1 MGDIEILPLPSV
13 VRLVAVSWV
22 VLLPST
28 SVVAWVDVP
37 PTESLSFSTF
47 TLDEPPEVT
56 ELPSDAFSVTTSL
69 ELTAALLSV
78 SFTPCPV
85 FTVVVEPSV
94 PVVVDVFA

>member
-1 MGDIEILPLPSV
+1 MGCLVTLDISGRVGRCAADRKFILLN
-13 VRLVAVSWV
+13 L
-22 VLLPST
+22 
-28 SVVAWVDVP
+28 
-37 PTESLSFSTF
+37 